1 MTKDSYMKAVMQGL
15 NNVDEV
21 EVVLNSTQTSSNEEP
36 ETVINSFGNE
46 IKQTR
51 KIHVRILL
59 SIDRRQTTES
69 AMETV
74 CLPLN
79 VNLPAGFIYN
89 HKLDDTSHTNLPYNR
104 LI

>member
-1 MTKDSYMKAVMQGL
+1 MKAVMQGL
-15 NNVDEV
+15 KNVDKV
-21 EVVLNSTQTSSNEEP
+21 EVVLNPTQTSSNEEP
-36 ETVINSFGNE
+36 KTVLNNFCNGA
-46 IKQTR
+46 KQRR

-74 CLPLN
+74 CLRLN

-89 HKLDDTSHTNLPYNR
+89 HKFDDTSQTNLPT
-104 LI
+104 